1 MSNLEG
7 PRFYD
12 LFWKVASIEKRV
24 TRLEDGYHQLDKT
37 LDPEGWIGEAFKLQ
51 EEDLETI
58 KSDIQSLG
66 TEMNGKLDI
75 ILSYLTGLNKPP
87 SD

>member
-1 MSNLEG
+1 MSKLDG

-12 LFWKVASIEKRV
+12 LFRKVASIEKRV
-24 TRLEDGYHQLDKT
+24 TRLEDGYHQVDNT

-58 KSDIQSLG
+58 KIDIQNLR
-66 TEMNGKLDI
+66 TEMNSKLDV
-75 ILSYLTGLNKPP
+75 ILSHITGLNKPP
-87 SD
+87 AE

>member
-1 MSNLEG
+1 MSKLEG

-24 TRLEDGYHQLDKT
+24 TRLENAYHQLDNT

-58 KSDIQSLG
+58 KADIKTLDS
-66 TEMNGKLDI
+66 KLDI
-75 ILSYLTGLNKPP
+75 ILSHLTGLNKPP
-87 SD
+87 SN

>member
-24 TRLEDGYHQLDKT
+24 TRLENGYHQLDNT

-58 KSDIQSLG
+58 KADFKRLFW
-66 TEMNGKLDI
+66 LDF
-75 ILSYLTGLNKPP
+75 SMSCSPFLTVEANFL
-87 SD
+87 D

>member
-12 LFWKVASIEKRV
+12 LFRKVASIEKRV
-24 TRLEDGYHQLDKT
+24 TRLEDGYHQLDNT

-51 EEDLETI
+51 EEDLEAI
-58 KSDIQSLG
+58 KTDIKTLDS
-66 TEMNGKLDI
+66 KLDI
-75 ILSYLTGLNKPP
+75 ILTHLTGLNK
-87 SD
+87 STGD

>member
-24 TRLEDGYHQLDKT
+24 TRLENGYHQLDNT

-58 KSDIQSLG
+58 KADFNRLFW
-66 TEMNGKLDI
+66 LDFR
-75 ILSYLTGLNKPP
+75 
-87 SD
+87 

>member
-12 LFWKVASIEKRV
+12 LFRKVASIEKRV
-24 TRLEDGYHQLDKT
+24 TRLEDGYHQLDNT

-51 EEDLETI
+51 EEDLEII
-58 KSDIQSLG
+58 KSDIQNLR

>member
-12 LFWKVASIEKRV
+12 LFRKVASIEKRV
-24 TRLEDGYHQLDKT
+24 TRLENGYHQLDNT

-58 KSDIQSLG
+58 KADIKTLDS
-66 TEMNGKLDI
+66 KLDI
-75 ILSYLTGLNKPP
+75 ILSHLTGLNKPP
-87 SD
+87 SN